1 MKQEKDKNQQ
11 KDRLQQDVNETSRTM
26 KPGKSIKNSATSSQS
41 DATSPTISGTGGG
54 ITNIRTGKDVEEN
67 SDQKY

>member
-1 MKQEKDKNQQ
+1 MKQEKDK
-11 KDRLQQDVNETSRTM
+11 KPEDRMKQDVNETSHTL
-26 KPGKSIKNSATSSQS
+26 KPGESVKSSSTSSQS
-41 DATSPTISGTGGG
+41 DATSPTIGGTGGG